1 LARELDVLKFSFY
14 LFLDVYKLRFL
25 THEWAFSSFF
35 TELVQASLMEPMLA
49 LDAFPWV
56 DQNSLAKGTEE
67 LAHLLLL
74 T

>member
-49 LDAFPWV
+49 LYAFPWV

-74 T
+74 A